1 MSSDVVVGKYSLHI
15 LRRIFFLMDHAWS
28 WQTLASRPL
37 ECFIGTSLGSPRNKS
52 TPLDPSPRNH
62 STRGICSPGS
72 AIHWRIMDRCHTT
85 TSTTNKRL
93 QNHRSS
99 GISCYMSDAE
109 NMEKRVGSPGAGG
122 KNKVILCDV
131 QRQCTRVETLKLC
144 GLCGDVV
151 YRNAQFTGRF
161 YGFVDL
167 VRLCV
172 SGDVAPWFPR
182 FHAFPERLRDL
193 LQIPRIILSG
203 VENNCIGS
211 RVDFI

>member
-1 MSSDVVVGKYSLHI
+1 
-15 LRRIFFLMDHAWS
+15 
-28 WQTLASRPL
+28 
-37 ECFIGTSLGSPRNKS
+37 
-52 TPLDPSPRNH
+52 
-62 STRGICSPGS
+62 
-72 AIHWRIMDRCHTT
+72 
-85 TSTTNKRL
+85 
-93 QNHRSS
+93 
-99 GISCYMSDAE
+99 MSD
-109 NMEKRVGSPGAGG
+109 RQVQGG
-122 KNKVILCDV
+122 KNKVILCDF
-131 QRQCTRVETLKLC
+131 QHQCTRVEKLKLC

-211 RVDFI
+211 RVDFIYREETSRYL

>member
-1 MSSDVVVGKYSLHI
+1 MSSDVAVGKYSLHI

-28 WQTLASRPL
+28 WQTLASRPF

-122 KNKVILCDV
+122 KKQSDFMWFSTSMYKSWKIEVVWTVWRCSL
-131 QRQCTRVETLKLC
+131 QKCT
-144 GLCGDVV
+144 V
-151 YRNAQFTGRF
+151 YR
-161 YGFVDL
+161 
-167 VRLCV
+167 
-172 SGDVAPWFPR
+172 
-182 FHAFPERLRDL
+182 
-193 LQIPRIILSG
+193 
-203 VENNCIGS
+203 
-211 RVDFI
+211 